1 MQSVSEST
9 ELMYGIVLMRN
20 LTLFYGYK
28 YFKN

>member
-20 LTLFYGYK
+20 LTFFYGYK
-28 YFKN
+28 YFKK